1 MKNPG
6 LSKGVSPGGPDRAP
20 VRIDGP
26 VRLPWGFAAAVTRA
40 GMLLRVEWEASETAL
55 RRRIL
60 RADPG
65 SSPARPGTTPAG
77 RLLRA
82 YARGEILREP
92 EILSLPFAWD
102 RTSPFEARILK
113 ALAGVP
119 YGQTVTYGQLARLA
133 GEEGSARACGGALA
147 RNRWPVL
154 LPCHRVVPASGGVG
168 EFGKGSRA
176 KEAILRFERDRV
188 GREDCL

>member
-1 MKNPG
+1 MKNPE
-6 LSKGVSPGGPDRAP
+6 LSKGFHPGGTDRAP

-26 VRLPWGFAAAVTRA
+26 IRLPWGFAAAVTR
-40 GMLLRVEWEASETAL
+40 GEILLRVEWEASESAL

-60 RADPG
+60 RIDALA
-65 SSPARPGTTPAG
+65 SPVRPGTTPAG

-102 RTSPFEARILK
+102 QASRFEGRILR

-119 YGQTVTYGQLARLA
+119 HGETVTYGQLARRA
-133 GEEGSARACGGALA
+133 GAGGSARACGGALA
-147 RNRWPVL
+147 RNRWPLL
-154 LPCHRVVPASGGVG
+154 LPCHRVVPASGGLG
-168 EFGKGSRA
+168 GFGKGTRA
-176 KEAILRFERDRV
+176 KEAILRFERERP
-188 GREDCL
+188 GRGDCL